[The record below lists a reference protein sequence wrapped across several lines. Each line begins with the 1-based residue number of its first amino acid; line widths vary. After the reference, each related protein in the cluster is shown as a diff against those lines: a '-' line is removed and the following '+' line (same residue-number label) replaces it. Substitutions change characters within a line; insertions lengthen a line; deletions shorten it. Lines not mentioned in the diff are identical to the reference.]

1 MASSPKIAYNPANKH
16 FEANCSD
23 GILDTIFVFPP
34 DLREGD
40 DLPNLYILNIPGAKR
55 AFRVMG
61 HYDNELDN
69 IEFALYGPKGYFFK
83 MSVQM
88 EASQEEPYVWKVKKH
103 GETNGKGFYDHDILH
118 VPRSICLARSFFLD
132 APKEVLSH
140 WTFFDKNVPGLFCK
154 LRLKVRI
161 EKGSFEEPPLHA
173 VSAGSNRESLVG
185 RLSAAR
191 SSLVERNVP
200 EVVEPAS
207 EENVHVSLNKIV
219 APRVTGR
226 RRPPKENDK
235 AKETDTADVK
245 PLQLLSMGEGN
256 EQSHKS
262 VPEVVQENSNVAPH
276 SQDNAQA
283 RRGAESGLM
292 GQIFA
297 WLADDT
303 ADEVSDDGEAVQLE
317 EASGGNY
324 ADLSQPKVGNTPS
337 DGKQRGNIDS
347 REENDVASQLMR
359 RGISGSCL
367 LPLGDAKDAL
377 DDDDENAVVVDRNME
392 VTLVKE
398 NEGGLEK
405 CLKVGEYLSV
415 VDLAALASK
424 GGRSSCVLDQLDMP
438 IQQSS
443 SECEISAKQL
453 SKMAETGRQKNPVPQ
468 VRSSLKERQALKP
481 RMYAVKESGLSV
493 ADEERLQ
500 DQSSRHSKR
509 PNVFD
514 DAGQLPLC
522 VFDEATPPPTSK
534 DGLVKCVLDDASE
547 AKVVGKLTKC
557 VLDSSQKQSTTAKV
571 TSETDERDHGSSKL
585 GNATRE
591 SASTI
596 VSNLIDGNV
605 EAVGEK
611 QKDNHMND
619 GRRRT
624 SKTIV
629 SEMIEKSASMD
640 NTKDSSYQSVS
651 KKSPEKMN
659 DKKYRLVQEIQKCV
673 LDDEPA
679 LAQSKLQR
687 MKKCILDTTTKSG
700 NSSYAQSA
708 IASSKRSKPEPPDQP
723 REAPSLPPGPTVVG
737 KTSSSVTQKVSSNFN
752 SDEDDSTVEESKPNS
767 DKVVSM
773 ERHSKVG
780 KENSGSKKAYRFDS
794 ADDLIKCVL
803 DDNGRPRKEGDLVK
817 CVLDD
822 FVDTKKHYQSSAK
835 KSSSEEFEGTET
847 RSSSTKSTTGMSK
860 KTGED
865 ASALKMVSKPQ
876 SDKLV
881 KCVLDEPEVGSK
893 SQFVKCVLD
902 EPEKK
907 TVKSADFEEHEESGA
922 SSEPESILSKEADK
936 PSRSSKNGEDASA
949 LKMVSKPQSDKLV
962 KCVLDEPEVGSKS
975 QLVKCVLDE
984 PENKIVK
991 SADFEEHEESGASSE
1006 PESILSKKEVD
1017 KTSKSSKSNARDI
1030 EDLDGNKSN
1039 TTPSGES
1046 ERSSM
1051 SDVSGDVKV
1060 KDDKFD
1066 RVENP
1071 SFETPALK
1079 RPVQNIDYL
1088 HGQDDLVKC
1097 VLDDA
1102 KSKRKGGS
1110 DSHFVKCVLDEPPV
1124 EKSHVSVEKSNE
1136 SEEASSCFRT
1146 ESDAEKDSKS
1156 DSKDI
1161 PILRSKISGSS
1172 GHSKN
1177 WKRPSEKQMSMVY
1190 DPPAYKRKSGKKSH
1204 SELVKCVLDDANR
1217 KSNSG
1222 GEFVKCVLDT
1232 PSKQHQEVED
1242 TSNGSDS
1249 LEPSESNAESQ
1260 NSESEL
1266 MKEETSEISE
1276 NSGPNS
1282 RKYKMP
1288 TSQEGFVRCV
1298 LDQPNTAV
1306 ENNEANT
1313 KMAECVLDEKSKYNS
1328 GTGTGTSANKLK
1340 DSAPLSA
1347 KVDSRISNQQI
1358 ESKKARGAS
1367 ASRGSGVSPLESK
1380 IMSKRKSGLEN
1391 SKSKASQ
1398 KSSSAKPL
1406 KLYVTHPLN
1415 ESRSSTKS
1423 NKSGKVKKKKKFS
1436 FFRRFRR

>member
-40 DLPNLYILNIPGAKR
+40 DLPNLYLLNIPGAKR

-276 SQDNAQA
+276 SQDNEQA

-317 EASGGNY
+317 EARGGNY
-324 ADLSQPKVGNTPS
+324 ADVSQPKVGNTPS

-557 VLDSSQKQSTTAKV
+557 ALDSSQKQSTTAKV
-571 TSETDERDHGSSKL
+571 TSETNERDHGSSKL

-860 KTGED
+860 KT
-865 ASALKMVSKPQ
+865 
-876 SDKLV
+876 
-881 KCVLDEPEVGSK
+881 
-893 SQFVKCVLD
+893 
-902 EPEKK
+902 
-907 TVKSADFEEHEESGA
+907 
-922 SSEPESILSKEADK
+922 
-936 PSRSSKNGEDASA
+936 GEDASA

-1328 GTGTGTSANKLK
+1328 GTGTGANKLK

-1347 KVDSRISNQQI
+1347 KVDSRISNQLI

-1398 KSSSAKPL
+1398 KSSNAKPL

>member
-276 SQDNAQA
+276 SQDNEQA

-317 EASGGNY
+317 EARGGNY
-324 ADLSQPKVGNTPS
+324 ADVSQPKVGNTPS

-557 VLDSSQKQSTTAKV
+557 ALDSSQKQSTTAKV
-571 TSETDERDHGSSKL
+571 TSETNERDHGSSKL

-780 KENSGSKKAYRFDS
+780 KEHSGSKKAYRFDS

-893 SQFVKCVLD
+893 SQ
-902 EPEKK
+902 
-907 TVKSADFEEHEESGA
+907 
-922 SSEPESILSKEADK
+922 
-936 PSRSSKNGEDASA
+936 
-949 LKMVSKPQSDKLV
+949 
-962 KCVLDEPEVGSKS
+962 
-975 QLVKCVLDE
+975 LVKCVLDE

-1017 KTSKSSKSNARDI
+1017 KTSSSSKRNARDI

-1328 GTGTGTSANKLK
+1328 GTGTGANKLK

-1347 KVDSRISNQQI
+1347 KVDSRISNQLI

-1398 KSSSAKPL
+1398 KSSNAKPL